1 MPRGATEGTHPRVL
15 VVDDDAGVRYTLRE
29 TLASVPGVE
38 VDEAADGEVA
48 LERLAAHP
56 FDLVITDLRMPR
68 MDGLELVRRLQKL
81 PRSPRVIV
89 ITAHGSERYAVEAM
103 KAGAYDY
110 FRKPFDVDELLAVVG
125 RALEAVRLRRDNE
138 RLEGELNLSRS
149 LVFASEAMS
158 RLAQLVQ
165 RAGPR
170 DVTVLI
176 TGESGTGKERV
187 AEALVRASPRASRP
201 YLRFNCAAL
210 TQELAEA
217 ELFGHA
223 RGAFTG
229 AHRERQGLFR
239 EADGGTLLLDEVGE
253 LALPLQAK
261 LLRVLQEG
269 EVRPVGE
276 DRALKVDVRIIAA
289 THRDLRKLASEGR
302 FREDLYYR
310 LNVVQLRVPS
320 LRERPEDIPV
330 LARMFLD
337 RFSGRFHTGPLKVPP
352 GFFERLLA
360 WPWPGNVRE
369 LENTLES
376 LVALSNEGE
385 LDLELL
391 PGSASSAPAAAR
403 PTEAAPG
410 REEHGR
416 EQDGAAGVGLKERVE
431 AYERGLILDALRL
444 SEGNRSEAARRLG
457 IGRATLHDKLRKYGL
472 DASPASPGEGAPS
485 E

>member
-1 MPRGATEGTHPRVL
+1 MPKGAPEGAHPRVL
-15 VVDDDAGVRYTLRE
+15 VVDDDAGVRYTLKE
-29 TLASVPGVE
+29 TLATLPGVE
-38 VDEAADGEVA
+38 VDEAADGEIA
-48 LERLAAHP
+48 LQRLAAQAC
-56 FDLVITDLRMPR
+56 DLVITDLRMPR
-68 MDGLELVRRLQKL
+68 MDGLELVRRLQGM
-81 PRSPRVIV
+81 PHPPRVIV

-138 RLEGELNLSRS
+138 RLAGELNLSRS

-187 AEALVRASPRASRP
+187 AEALVRASPRAGRP

-210 TQELAEA
+210 TPELAEA

-229 AHRERQGLFR
+229 AHRERPGLFR

-276 DRALKVDVRIIAA
+276 DRALKVDVRIVAA

-310 LNVVQLRVPS
+310 LNVVHLRVPP

-337 RFSGRFHTGPLKVPP
+337 RFSDRFHTGPLKIPP
-352 GFFERLLA
+352 SFFERLLA

-385 LDLELL
+385 LDLGLL
-391 PGSASSAPAAAR
+391 PTPEPSA
-403 PTEAAPG
+403 TL
-410 REEHGR
+410 
-416 EQDGAAGVGLKERVE
+416 AAGTSAAEPVAKEPGHEDGRGGMGLKERVE

-444 SEGNRSEAARRLG
+444 SGGNRSEAARRLG

-472 DASPASPGEGAPS
+472 EVPSPSSGESGQD

>member
-1 MPRGATEGTHPRVL
+1 MPRGASEGAHPRVL
-15 VVDDDAGVRYTLRE
+15 VVDDDAGVRYTLKE
-29 TLASVPGVE
+29 TLASLSGVE
-38 VDEAADGEVA
+38 VDEAADGEIA
-48 LERLAAHP
+48 LERLAAHAC
-56 FDLVITDLRMPR
+56 DLVITDLRMPR
-68 MDGLELVRRLQKL
+68 MDGLELVRRLQGL
-81 PRSPRVIV
+81 PHPPRVIV

-125 RALEAVRLRRDNE
+125 RALEAVRLRHDNE
-138 RLEGELNLSRS
+138 RLAGELNLSRS

-170 DVTVLI
+170 DVTVLL

-187 AEALVRASPRASRP
+187 AEALVRASPRAGRP
-201 YLRFNCAAL
+201 YLRFNCASL
-210 TQELAEA
+210 TPELAEA

-229 AHRERQGLFR
+229 AHRERPGLFR

-276 DRALKVDVRIIAA
+276 DRVLKVDVRIVAA

-310 LNVVQLRVPS
+310 LNVVHLRVPP

-330 LARMFLD
+330 LTRMFLD
-337 RFSGRFHTGPLKVPP
+337 RFSDRFHTGPLKVPP

-376 LVALSNEGE
+376 LVALSSEGE
-385 LDLELL
+385 LDLGLL
-391 PGSASSAPAAAR
+391 PAPEPAMAPEAGAQAAEPAAKE
-403 PTEAAPG
+403 PS
-410 REEHGR
+410 HG
-416 EQDGAAGVGLKERVE
+416 GGVAGVGLKEKVE

-444 SEGNRSEAARRLG
+444 SGGNRSEAARRLG

-472 DASPASPGEGAPS
+472 EVPSPSPGEAGP
-485 E
+485 EE

>member
-1 MPRGATEGTHPRVL
+1 MPKGASEGSHPRVL
-15 VVDDDAGVRYTLRE
+15 VVDDDAGVRFTLKE
-29 TLASVPGVE
+29 TLASLPGVE
-38 VDEAADGEVA
+38 VDEAADGEIA
-48 LERLAAHP
+48 LEKLAAHAC
-56 FDLVITDLRMPR
+56 DLVITDLRMPR
-68 MDGLELVRRLQKL
+68 MDGLELVRRLQGL
-81 PRSPRVIV
+81 THPPRVIV

-138 RLEGELNLSRS
+138 RLAGELNLSRS
-149 LVFASEAMS
+149 LVFTSEAMS

-170 DVTVLI
+170 DITVLI

-187 AEALVRASPRASRP
+187 AEALVRASPRAGRP

-210 TQELAEA
+210 TPELAEA

-229 AHRERQGLFR
+229 AHRDRPGLFR

-261 LLRVLQEG
+261 LLRVLQDG

-276 DRALKVDVRIIAA
+276 DRALKVDVRIVAA

-310 LNVVQLRVPS
+310 LNVVHLRVPP

-337 RFSGRFHTGPLKVPP
+337 RFSDRFHTGPLKIPP

-369 LENTLES
+369 LENALES
-376 LVALSNEGE
+376 LVALSSDGE
-385 LDLELL
+385 LDLGLL
-391 PGSASSAPAAAR
+391 PEPEPS
-403 PTEAAPG
+403 AAPEAGSQAAEPTAKVPG
-410 REEHGR
+410 RG
-416 EQDGAAGVGLKERVE
+416 DGWVGVGLKERVE
-431 AYERGLILDALRL
+431 AYERGLILDVLRL
-444 SEGNRSEAARRLG
+444 SGGNRSEAARRLD

-472 DASPASPGEGAPS
+472 EAPS
-485 E
+485 PSAGEAGPEE

>member
-1 MPRGATEGTHPRVL
+1 MPKGAVDSPHPRVL

-29 TLASVPGVE
+29 TLASLPGVE
-38 VDEAADGEVA
+38 VDEAADGELA

-56 FDLVITDLRMPR
+56 FELVITDLRMPR
-68 MDGLELVRRLQKL
+68 MDGLELMRRLQKL
-81 PRSPRVIV
+81 SHPPRVIV
-89 ITAHGSERYAVEAM
+89 ITAHGSERFAVEAM

-138 RLEGELNLSRS
+138 RLTGELNLSRS

-210 TQELAEA
+210 TPELAEA
-217 ELFGHA
+217 ELFGHVK
-223 RGAFTG
+223 GAFTG

-239 EADGGTLLLDEVGE
+239 EADGGTLLLDEVAE

-269 EVRPVGE
+269 EVRPVGV
-276 DRALKVDVRIIAA
+276 DRAEKVDVRIIAA

-310 LNVVQLRVPS
+310 LNVVHLRVPS

-337 RFSGRFHTGPLKVPP
+337 RFSDRFHTGPLKVPP

-376 LVALSNEGE
+376 LVALSNDGE
-385 LDLELL
+385 VDLGLL
-391 PGSASSAPAAAR
+391 PVSDPAAPNAG
-403 PTEAAPG
+403 PVTAGPGTEDSAQ
-410 REEHGR
+410 ET
-416 EQDGAAGVGLKERVE
+416 AGSVGLKERVE
-431 AYERGLILDALRL
+431 AYERGLILDAMRL
-444 SEGNRSEAARRLG
+444 SGGNRSEAARRLG
-457 IGRATLHDKLRKYGL
+457 IGRATLHDKLRKYGM
-472 DASPASPGEGAPS
+472 DAPSPAQGEREPAG
-485 E
+485 

>member
-1 MPRGATEGTHPRVL
+1 MPRSPAEGAHPRIL

-29 TLASVPGVE
+29 TLASLSGVE
-38 VDEAADGEVA
+38 VDEAADGEIA
-48 LERLAAHP
+48 LERLSAHP
-56 FDLVITDLRMPR
+56 CELVITDLRMPR

-81 PRSPRVIV
+81 PHPPRVIV

-125 RALEAVRLRRDNE
+125 RALEAVRLRHDNE
-138 RLEGELNLSRS
+138 RLAGELNLSRS
-149 LVFASEAMS
+149 LVFVSEAMS

-176 TGESGTGKERV
+176 AGESGTGKERV
-187 AEALVRASPRASRP
+187 AEALVRASPRAARP

-229 AHRERQGLFR
+229 AHRDRQGLFR

-310 LNVVQLRVPS
+310 LNVVQLRVPP

-337 RFSGRFHTGPLKVPP
+337 RFSDRFHTGPLKVPP

-391 PGSASSAPAAAR
+391 PAPSSAPATAGA
-403 PTEAAPG
+403 T
-410 REEHGR
+410 
-416 EQDGAAGVGLKERVE
+416 AAGPIVEEQARAQAGPVGLGLKGRVE

-444 SEGNRSEAARRLG
+444 SAGNRSEAARRLG
-457 IGRATLHDKLRKYGL
+457 IGRATLHDKLRKYGM
-472 DASPASPGEGAPS
+472 DAPPASPGEDAPS

>member
-1 MPRGATEGTHPRVL
+1 MPSETMVRPRVL
-15 VVDDDAGVRYTLRE
+15 VVDDDAGVRFTLRE
-29 TLASVPGVE
+29 LLTSAGGME
-38 VDEAADGEVA
+38 IDEAVDGQAA
-48 LERLAAHP
+48 LEKLAVWP
-56 FDLVITDLRMPR
+56 CSLVITDLRMPR
-68 MDGLELVRRLQKL
+68 LDGMELVRRLSTQPHA
-81 PRSPRVIV
+81 PRIIV
-89 ITAHGSERYAVEAM
+89 ITAHGSERFAVEAV

-125 RALEAVRLRRDNE
+125 RALEAVRLRQDNE

-170 DVTVLI
+170 DVTVLL

-187 AEALVRASPRASRP
+187 AEALVRASPRASKP

-210 TQELAEA
+210 TEELAEA

-223 RGAFTG
+223 KGAFTG
-229 AHRERQGLFR
+229 AHRERPGLFR

-253 LALPLQAK
+253 LAPPLQAK

-269 EVRPVGE
+269 ELRPVGE
-276 DRALKVDVRIIAA
+276 SRPVKVDVRILAA
-289 THRDLRKLASEGR
+289 THRDLRKLAAEGR

-310 LNVVQLRVPS
+310 LNVVQLRVPP

-330 LARMFLD
+330 LARMFLE
-337 RFSGRFHTGPLKVPP
+337 RFSNRFHTGTLKVPSD
-352 GFFERLLA
+352 FYERLRTL
-360 WPWPGNVRE
+360 PWPGNVRE
-369 LENTLES
+369 LENALES
-376 LVALSNEGE
+376 LVALSTGGE
-385 LDLELL
+385 LDLGPLSAMGGAHS
-391 PGSASSAPAAAR
+391 PGGTTAREPA
-403 PTEAAPG
+403 
-410 REEHGR
+410 REEPR
-416 EQDGAAGVGLKERVE
+416 PEQEGAGLKERVE

-444 SEGNRSEAARRLG
+444 SGGNRSEASRRLG

-472 DASPASPGEGAPS
+472 DDAD
-485 E
+485 

>member
-1 MPRGATEGTHPRVL
+1 MARSEARPRVL
-15 VVDDDAGVRYTLRE
+15 VVDDDAGVRFTLRE
-29 TLASVPGVE
+29 TLRSAAGVE
-38 VDEAADGEVA
+38 VDEAADGLAA
-48 LERLAAHP
+48 LEKLAASP
-56 FDLVITDLRMPR
+56 CELVITDLRMPR
-68 MDGLELVRRLQKL
+68 MDGLELVRRLHGQ
-81 PRSPRVIV
+81 PQAPRVIV
-89 ITAHGSERYAVEAM
+89 ITAHGSERFAVEAM

-110 FRKPFDVDELLAVVG
+110 FRKPFDVDELLTVVG
-125 RALEAVRLRRDNE
+125 RALEAVRLRQDNE

-158 RLAQLVQ
+158 RLAHLVQ

-170 DVTVLI
+170 DVTVLM

-187 AEALVRASPRASRP
+187 AEALVRASPRAGRP

-210 TQELAEA
+210 TEELAEA

-223 RGAFTG
+223 KGAFTG
-229 AHRERQGLFR
+229 AHRERPGLFR

-253 LALPLQAK
+253 LAPPLQAK

-269 EVRPVGE
+269 EIRPVGE
-276 DRALKVDVRIIAA
+276 SRSVKVDVRILAA
-289 THRDLRKLASEGR
+289 THRDLRKLAAEGR

-310 LNVVQLRVPS
+310 LNVVNLRVPP

-337 RFSGRFHTGPLKVPP
+337 RFSSRFHTGPLKLPP
-352 GFFERLLA
+352 DLFERLRAL
-360 WPWPGNVRE
+360 PWPGNVRE
-369 LENTLES
+369 LENALES
-376 LVALSNEGE
+376 MVALSSGGE
-385 LDLELL
+385 LDLGLL
-391 PGSASSAPAAAR
+391 PSGDGAAPAAGAPAPHRAGDEAR
-403 PTEAAPG
+403 PETEDAPG
-410 REEHGR
+410 
-416 EQDGAAGVGLKERVE
+416 AGLKERVE
-431 AYERGLILDALRL
+431 AYERGLVLDAMRL

-472 DASPASPGEGAPS
+472 DGPSGEGG

>member
-1 MPRGATEGTHPRVL
+1 MARSEARPRVL
-15 VVDDDAGVRYTLRE
+15 VVDDDAGVRFTLRE
-29 TLASVPGVE
+29 TLRSAAGVE
-38 VDEAADGEVA
+38 VDEAADGLAA
-48 LERLAAHP
+48 LEKLAASP
-56 FDLVITDLRMPR
+56 CELVITDLRMPR
-68 MDGLELVRRLQKL
+68 MDGLELVRRLHGQ
-81 PRSPRVIV
+81 PQAPRVIV
-89 ITAHGSERYAVEAM
+89 ITAHGSERFAVEAM

-110 FRKPFDVDELLAVVG
+110 FRKPFDVDELLTVVG
-125 RALEAVRLRRDNE
+125 RALEAVRLRQDNE

-158 RLAQLVQ
+158 RLAHLVQ

-187 AEALVRASPRASRP
+187 AEALVRASPRAGRP

-210 TQELAEA
+210 TEELAEA

-223 RGAFTG
+223 KGAFTG
-229 AHRERQGLFR
+229 AHRERPGLFR

-253 LALPLQAK
+253 LAPPLQAK

-269 EVRPVGE
+269 EIRPVGE
-276 DRALKVDVRIIAA
+276 SRSVKVDVRIIAA
-289 THRDLRKLASEGR
+289 THRDLRKLAAEGR

-310 LNVVQLRVPS
+310 LNVVNLRVPP

-337 RFSGRFHTGPLKVPP
+337 RFSSRFHTGPLKLPP
-352 GFFERLLA
+352 DLFERLRAL
-360 WPWPGNVRE
+360 PWPGNVRE
-369 LENTLES
+369 LENALES
-376 LVALSNEGE
+376 MVALSSGGE
-385 LDLELL
+385 LDLGLL
-391 PGSASSAPAAAR
+391 PSG
-403 PTEAAPG
+403 
-410 REEHGR
+410 
-416 EQDGAAGVGLKERVE
+416 DGAAPAGAPAPQRAGDEARPEAEDAPGAGLKERVE
-431 AYERGLILDALRL
+431 AYERGLVLDAMRL

-472 DASPASPGEGAPS
+472 DGPSGEGG

>member
-1 MPRGATEGTHPRVL
+1 MSGEQGGAVGHGSRVL
-15 VVDDDAGVRYTLRE
+15 VVDDDAGVRFTLRE
-29 TLASVPGVE
+29 TLKSVPGVE
-38 VDEAADGEVA
+38 VDVAEDGVVA
-48 LERLAAHP
+48 LEKLAAAGP
-56 FDLVITDLRMPR
+56 YELVITDLRMPR
-68 MDGLELVRRLQKL
+68 LDGLELVKRVRGMPQA
-81 PRSPRVIV
+81 PRVIV
-89 ITAHGSERYAVEAM
+89 ITAHGSERFAVEAV

-110 FRKPFDVDELLAVVG
+110 FRKPFDVDELLAVVS
-125 RALEAVRLRRDNE
+125 RALEAVRLRDENE
-138 RLEGELNLSRS
+138 RLAGELNLSRS
-149 LVFASEAMS
+149 LVFASEAMR

-165 RAGPR
+165 RAGSR

-187 AEALVRASPRASRP
+187 AEALVRASPRAKGP

-210 TQELAEA
+210 TEELAEA

-229 AHRERQGLFR
+229 AHRERPGLFR

-253 LALPLQAK
+253 LAPPLQAK

-276 DRALKVDVRIIAA
+276 DRPVKVDVRILAA
-289 THRDLRKLASEGR
+289 THRDLRRRAAEGA

-310 LNVVQLRVPS
+310 LNVVQLRVPP

-337 RFSGRFHTGPLKVPP
+337 RFSDRFHTGPLKVPE
-352 GFFERLLA
+352 GFFEKLRAL
-360 WPWPGNVRE
+360 PWPGNVRE

-376 LVALSNEGE
+376 LVALSSEGE
-385 LDLELL
+385 LDLGLL
-391 PGSASSAPAAAR
+391 PVPEAPAAGEGGVPVVVASTGGSAGAE
-403 PTEAAPG
+403 PVDGLPG
-410 REEHGR
+410 
-416 EQDGAAGVGLKERVE
+416 AGLKERVE
-431 AYERGLILDALRL
+431 AYERGLILDALRIAG
-444 SEGNRSEAARRLG
+444 GNRSEASRRLG

-472 DASPASPGEGAPS
+472 DGTPGDEG
-485 E
+485 